1 MKILFFDIDGTLV
14 GKSKIPSEK
23 TCSAVTRLKENG
35 HLVFLCTGRSK
46 NYIAHLLNLGFD
58 GYIANAGACVMYRNK
73 LIYARQLDPKLV
85 RKTEEIFDRYDIPY
99 DHECED
105 FDFIKE
111 KMISDMFEDKDPI
124 AKQEKIRRFLKENR
138 TKPMEEYKG
147 EAVYKISYT
156 CDGYE
161 QMKQAADEL
170 AEFYSIK
177 INPAFAKITGDLL
190 YEGVNKGEAI
200 RQLISYLDLNI
211 QDSIAFGDSMNDIEM
226 LKACHTAIA
235 MGNADETTRK
245 YADAICESVE
255 EDGIFYELK
264 RRKLI

>member
-99 DHECED
+99 DH
-105 FDFIKE
+105 
-111 KMISDMFEDKDPI
+111 
-124 AKQEKIRRFLKENR
+124 
-138 TKPMEEYKG
+138 
-147 EAVYKISYT
+147 
-156 CDGYE
+156 
-161 QMKQAADEL
+161 
-170 AEFYSIK
+170 
-177 INPAFAKITGDLL
+177 
-190 YEGVNKGEAI
+190 
-200 RQLISYLDLNI
+200 
-211 QDSIAFGDSMNDIEM
+211 
-226 LKACHTAIA
+226 
-235 MGNADETTRK
+235 
-245 YADAICESVE
+245 
-255 EDGIFYELK
+255 DGIMGVPITFMHKYNPDQFELLGITENNPK
-264 RRKLI
+264 MREYWKDGALRYDRPYLKGQRKSPRLLIRNKHPKKL